1 MKKFTRIAAFVLVA
15 LMMVSVAAVAAAEI
29 VVTLPHYKTGENVG
43 AKFFEPQVARFNEKY
58 DGQYEIVIEE
68 ITQEMYADKMKQ
80 LGQQKKLPIL
90 IETGDPDWFKDVVI
104 PNNMF
109 YDLTEFLGEHPE
121 VASLIPDYQNEFA
134 TTEDGKYTSL
144 TYNVVRPVGMYW
156 NGEMLNLEKSSG
168 EYADWTEFE
177 AALGEN
183 KIAHMTGENAW
194 TSVLVLSA
202 MIAQEEGGVE
212 LLNAHTV
219 DKIADYSHPAIVNAV
234 AKFQAH
240 LQKYASATTVG
251 AIYADAANTFMSK
264 NAAVIANG
272 SWMVG
277 DFAEDGGKWSNGFD
291 GATVQGG
298 MFPGNVGIATTT
310 GSFGWWIPATCKGD
324 ELEVAKAFLAFMMSQ
339 EELEYYMLAEGGS
352 HQGFAPSEEF
362 LAKRAADNAL
372 LDQYCSA
379 VNAET
384 VMIPNLADCMPNSVA
399 STTFG
404 TLLPK
409 LIDGSYTAEQFCE
422 QLTKAAAEALDL

>member
-80 LGQQKKLPIL
+80 LGQQRKLPFL
-90 IETGDPDWFKDVVI
+90 VEGGDMDWIKDVVV
-104 PNNMF
+104 PNGMF

-121 VASLIPDYQNEFA
+121 VASLIPSYDSEFN
-134 TTEDGKYTSL
+134 TTENGYATL
-144 TYNVVRPVGMYW
+144 NYNVVRPIGVYY
-156 NGEMLNLEKSSG
+156 NSALLPLEKAP
-168 EYADWTEFE
+168 EAYADWAEFE
-177 AALGEN
+177 AAMGEN
-183 KIAHMTGENAW
+183 KMAHMTGENAW
-194 TSVLVLSA
+194 TSVLTLSA
-202 MIAQEEGGVE
+202 MIALEEGGVE

-251 AIYADAANTFMSK
+251 AIYADAANTFMSN

-291 GATVQGG
+291 GATVKAG

-310 GSFGWWIPATCKGD
+310 GAYGWWIPATTKGD
-324 ELEVAKAFLAFMMSQ
+324 ELEVAKAFLAFMMSK

-352 HQGFAPSEEF
+352 HQGFEPSAEF
-362 LAKRAADNAL
+362 LAKRAADSAL
-372 LDQYCSA
+372 LDEYCSA

-384 VMIPNLADCMPNSVA
+384 VMIPNIADCMPHSVA
-399 STTFG
+399 NTTFG

>member
-1 MKKFTRIAAFVLVA
+1 MKKFTRIAAFLLVA

-80 LGQQKKLPIL
+80 LGQQRKLPFL
-90 IETGDPDWFKDVVI
+90 VEGGDMDWIKNVVV
-104 PNNMF
+104 PNGMF

-121 VASLIPDYQNEFA
+121 VASLIPSYDSEFN
-134 TTEDGKYTSL
+134 TTENGYATL
-144 TYNVVRPVGMYW
+144 NYNVVRPIGLYY
-156 NGEMLNLEKSSG
+156 NSEMLPLEKAPA
-168 EYADWTEFE
+168 EYTWADFE
-177 AALGEN
+177 AAMGEN
-183 KIAHMTGENAW
+183 KMAHMTGENAW
-194 TSVLVLSA
+194 TSVLTLSA
-202 MIAQEEGGVE
+202 MIALEEGGVE

-251 AIYADAANTFMSK
+251 AIYADAANSFMSK
-264 NAAVIANG
+264 GSAVIANG

-277 DFAEDGGKWSNGFD
+277 DFAEDGGKWSNGFN
-291 GATVQGG
+291 GATVKAG

-310 GSFGWWIPATCKGD
+310 GAYGWWIPATTEGD

-352 HQGFAPSEEF
+352 HQGFEPSAEF
-362 LAKRAADNAL
+362 LAKRAADSAL
-372 LDQYCSA
+372 LDEYCSA

-384 VMIPNLADCMPNSVA
+384 VMIPNIADCMPHSVA
-399 STTFG
+399 NTTFG

>member
-1 MKKFTRIAAFVLVA
+1 MKKFTRIAAFLLVA
-15 LMMVSVAAVAAAEI
+15 LMMVSVAAIAAAEI

-80 LGQQKKLPIL
+80 LTQQKKLPFL
-90 IETGDPDWFKDVVI
+90 VEQYDTDWMTNVI
-104 PNNMF
+104 VPNGLY
-109 YDLTEFLGEHPE
+109 YDLTEFLAEHPE
-121 VASLIPDYQNEFA
+121 VDSLIPDYDREFN
-134 TTEDGKYTSL
+134 TREHGYVSL
-144 TYNVVRPVGMYW
+144 NYNVVRPIGLYYNADMVA
-156 NGEMLNLEKSSG
+156 LEKAPG
-168 EYADWTEFE
+168 AYADWAEFE

-183 KIAHMTGENAW
+183 KLAHMTGENAW

-219 DKIADYSHPAIVNAV
+219 DKLADFSHPAIVNAV

-240 LQKYASATTVG
+240 MQKFASANTVG

-291 GATVQGG
+291 GTTVKAG
-298 MFPGNVGIATTT
+298 MFPGNVGIASTT
-310 GSFGWWIPATCKGD
+310 GGYGWFIPATTKGD
-324 ELEVAKAFLAFMMSQ
+324 ELEVAKAFLAFMMSK

-352 HQGFAPSEEF
+352 HQGFEPSEEF
-362 LAKRAADNAL
+362 LAKRAADSVL
-372 LDQYCSA
+372 LDEYCSA

-384 VMIPNLADCMPNSVA
+384 VMIPNLSDCMPNSVA
-399 STTFG
+399 ASTFG

>member
-1 MKKFTRIAAFVLVA
+1 MKKFTRIAAFLLVA
-15 LMMVSVAAVAAAEI
+15 LMMVSVAAIAAAEI

-80 LGQQKKLPIL
+80 LGQQRKLPFL
-90 IETGDPDWFKDVVI
+90 VEGGDMDWIKNVVV
-104 PNNMF
+104 PNGMF

-121 VASLIPDYQNEFA
+121 VDSLIPAYDREFN
-134 TTEDGKYTSL
+134 TTENGYATL
-144 TYNVVRPVGMYW
+144 NYNVVRPIGLYY
-156 NGEMLNLEKSSG
+156 NAEMLPLEKAPA
-168 EYADWTEFE
+168 EYTWAEFE
-177 AALGEN
+177 AAMGEN
-183 KIAHMTGENAW
+183 KMAHMTGENAW
-194 TSVLVLSA
+194 TSVLTLSA
-202 MIAQEEGGVE
+202 MIALEEGGVE

-240 LQKYASATTVG
+240 LQKYASATTIG
-251 AIYADAANTFMSK
+251 AIYADAANSFMSK
-264 NAAVIANG
+264 GSAVIANG

-277 DFAEDGGKWSNGFD
+277 DFAEDGGKWSNGFN
-291 GATVQGG
+291 GATVKAG

-310 GSFGWWIPATCKGD
+310 GAYGWWIPATTKGD
-324 ELEVAKAFLAFMMSQ
+324 ELEVAKAFLAFMMAQ
-339 EELEYYMLAEGGS
+339 EELEHYMLAEGGS
-352 HQGFAPSEEF
+352 HQGFEPSAEF
-362 LAKRAADNAL
+362 LATRAAENAL
-372 LDQYCSA
+372 LDEYCSA
-379 VNAET
+379 VNGET
-384 VMIPNLADCMPNSVA
+384 VMIPNIADCMPHSVA
-399 STTFG
+399 NTTFG

>member
-80 LGQQKKLPIL
+80 LGQQRKLPFL
-90 IETGDPDWFKDVVI
+90 VEGGDMDWIKDVVV
-104 PNNMF
+104 PNGMF

-121 VASLIPDYQNEFA
+121 VASLIPSYDSEFN
-134 TTEDGKYTSL
+134 TTENGYATL
-144 TYNVVRPVGMYW
+144 NYNVVRPIGVYY
-156 NGEMLNLEKSSG
+156 NSALLPLEKAP
-168 EYADWTEFE
+168 EAYADWAEFE
-177 AALGEN
+177 AAMGEN
-183 KIAHMTGENAW
+183 KMAHMTGENAW
-194 TSVLVLSA
+194 TSVLTLSA
-202 MIAQEEGGVE
+202 MIAMEEGGVE

-219 DKIADYSHPAIVNAV
+219 DKIADYSHPAIVNGV

-251 AIYADAANTFMSK
+251 AIYADAANSFMSK
-264 NAAVIANG
+264 SSAVIANG

-277 DFAEDGGKWSNGFD
+277 DFAEDGGKWSNGFN
-291 GATVQGG
+291 GATVKAG

-310 GSFGWWIPATCKGD
+310 GAYGWWIPATTKGD

-339 EELEYYMLAEGGS
+339 EELEHYMLAEGGS
-352 HQGFAPSEEF
+352 HQGFEPSAEF
-362 LAKRAADNAL
+362 LAKRAADSAL
-372 LDQYCSA
+372 LDEYCSA

-384 VMIPNLADCMPNSVA
+384 VMIPNIADCMPHSVA
-399 STTFG
+399 NTTFG

>member
-80 LGQQKKLPIL
+80 LGQQRKLPFL
-90 IETGDPDWFKDVVI
+90 VEGGDMDWIKDVVV
-104 PNNMF
+104 PNGMF

-121 VASLIPDYQNEFA
+121 VASLIPSYDSEFN
-134 TTEDGKYTSL
+134 TTENGYATL
-144 TYNVVRPVGMYW
+144 NYNVVRPIGVYY
-156 NGEMLNLEKSSG
+156 NSALLPLEKAP
-168 EYADWTEFE
+168 EAFADWAEFE
-177 AALGEN
+177 AAMGEQ
-183 KIAHMTGENAW
+183 KMAHMTGENAW
-194 TSVLVLSA
+194 TSVLTLSA
-202 MIAQEEGGVE
+202 MIALEEGGVE

-251 AIYADAANTFMSK
+251 AIYADAANTFMSN

-291 GATVQGG
+291 GATVKAG

-310 GSFGWWIPATCKGD
+310 GAYGWWIPATTKGD
-324 ELEVAKAFLAFMMSQ
+324 ELEVAKAFLAFMMSK

-352 HQGFAPSEEF
+352 HQGFEPSAEF
-362 LAKRAADNAL
+362 LAKRAADSAL
-372 LDQYCSA
+372 LDEYCSA

-384 VMIPNLADCMPNSVA
+384 VMIPNIADCMPHSVA
-399 STTFG
+399 NTTFG

>member
-80 LGQQKKLPIL
+80 LGQQRKLPFL
-90 IETGDPDWFKDVVI
+90 VEGGDMDWIKDVVV
-104 PNNMF
+104 PNGMF

-121 VASLIPDYQNEFA
+121 VASLIPSYDSEFN
-134 TTEDGKYTSL
+134 TTENGYATL
-144 TYNVVRPVGMYW
+144 NYNVVRPIGVYY
-156 NGEMLNLEKSSG
+156 NSALLPLEKAP
-168 EYADWTEFE
+168 EAYADWAEFE
-177 AALGEN
+177 AAMGEN
-183 KIAHMTGENAW
+183 KMAHMTGENAW
-194 TSVLVLSA
+194 TSVLTLSA
-202 MIAQEEGGVE
+202 MIALEEGGVE

-251 AIYADAANTFMSK
+251 AIYADAANTFMSN

-291 GATVQGG
+291 GATVKAG

-310 GSFGWWIPATCKGD
+310 GAYGWWIPATTKGD
-324 ELEVAKAFLAFMMSQ
+324 EHEVAKAFLAFMMSK

-352 HQGFAPSEEF
+352 HQGFEPSAEF
-362 LAKRAADNAL
+362 LAKRAADSAL
-372 LDQYCSA
+372 LDEYCSA

-384 VMIPNLADCMPNSVA
+384 VMIPNIADCMPHSVA
-399 STTFG
+399 NTTFG